1 MGPRLRASLGMTA
14 VVTVVTLLGSACQEP
29 PSDRAVPTGARVIAT
44 TPPGTYVEIE
54 TASDDLSRVVYEQ
67 GPYRDYYMLDSGGSF
82 HLIDET
88 TGTTTEL
95 PFRRSS
101 GKTGVGLSGDGT
113 TLVFSSPDPALQS
126 GPVPMNCR
134 NWHGFFQPLTPT
146 YCAELYRY
154 DLDTGEVEQLTG
166 LDEPSRFHN
175 VRPKLSADGSTVE
188 FTISSLVPES
198 SSIGAR
204 LDLASGAL
212 EEFPE
217 SSVVRWD
224 RGDTVVEW
232 TSYLSL
238 LTSTDVATGA
248 VTRLPAPEQSEL
260 VSSSGNGRYV
270 VFTAGN
276 GWHHLVDTV
285 EATTR
290 VIPGTWVDH
299 TASNYLLTQNNVAPD
314 GRGRVIVGPLA
325 LAP

>member
-1 MGPRLRASLGMTA
+1 MGPGLRAALSMTV
-14 VVTVVTLLGSACQEP
+14 VVTVVTLLGTACQEP
-29 PSDRAVPTGARVIAT
+29 PSDAAVPTGGRIIAT

-67 GPYRDYYMLDSGGSF
+67 GPYTDYYLLRSGGSF
-82 HLIDET
+82 HLIDES
-88 TGTTTEL
+88 TGTTTRL
-95 PFRRSS
+95 PFPRR
-101 GKTGVGLSGDGT
+101 GGQTGVSLSADGT
-113 TLVFSSPDPALQS
+113 TLVFSSPDPTLQS

-134 NWHGFFQPLTPT
+134 DWHGLFQPLTPT

-154 DLDTGEVEQLTG
+154 DPDTGEVEQLTG
-166 LDEPSRFHN
+166 LDEPSPFHN
-175 VRPKLSADGSTVE
+175 VNPRLSADGSSVE

-198 SSIGAR
+198 GSIRGR
-204 LDLASGAL
+204 LDLATGL
-212 EEFPE
+212 VEELPA
-217 SSVVRWD
+217 SSVVTWD

-232 TSYLSL
+232 TPDLSR

-248 VTRLPAPEQSEL
+248 VTRLPTPEPSEL

-270 VFTAGN
+270 VLTAGN

-290 VIPGTWVDH
+290 VIPGTWVDD
-299 TASNYLLTQNNVAPD
+299 TASNYLMAQNNVAPD
-314 GRGRVIVGPLA
+314 GRGRVINGPLA